1 MIFNEFT
8 FYTFINYRR
17 RCNTDSS
24 FFSYREHIDL
34 YNKMIKMN
42 VNSEQEILLF
52 QYRQKIVWVINTLS
66 SLYLRSE
73 VDENTSLLHPSRE
86 EWDQ

>member
-1 MIFNEFT
+1 
-8 FYTFINYRR
+8 
-17 RCNTDSS
+17 
-24 FFSYREHIDL
+24 
-34 YNKMIKMN
+34 MIKMN